1 MFYVLVA
8 LIALG
13 VWLYCLFDVLTT
25 DEAEIR
31 GLPKFGWFL
40 VVLLTMN
47 LGAIAWLLFGR
58 PRDARIGPDGRI
70 GLDGRIGREE
80 RIGREGRG
88 LEPTGEN
95 RFAGPPA
102 PVPPGVDLPRGPDD
116 DPDFLKSLDRRIR
129 GED

>member
-25 DEAEIR
+25 DEVEIR

-58 PRDARIGPDGRI
+58 PREARIGM
-70 GLDGRIGREE
+70 EE
-80 RIGREGRG
+80 RRG
-88 LEPTGEN
+88 LEPTGDN
-95 RFAGPPA
+95 RFAGPP
-102 PVPPGVDLPRGPDD
+102 PPMPPGVDLPRGPDD